1 MTLIVN
7 NDGVG
12 ISQLVTPANT
22 GDETASLQIRDGLDF
37 PHSGVFKAL
46 YSAATGNY
54 ALKNGAAGS
63 MGFNFTYAGGTSP
76 TVEVAAGKIF
86 RDGEYVSVSTL
97 SAHPLTRPTS
107 GNFYHLVVV
116 KADNSMDV
124 RISTSVDDIPELTDG
139 DIPIGL
145 VKVAHD
151 ADTATA
157 SLPTQFFTSHKTDNN
172 LSIGYLDSNAYTPV
186 MDVFGDGTRT
196 VFKNKIANADIRFI
210 LADNTADEKFEIL
223 SDDDSDGDDGDTTV
237 FSVDGLGAT
246 SVVGTLNLGSVVNAG
261 TDTDKFLVLDGS
273 GNVDFRTGSEV
284 ASDIGA
290 SGASLTGSTNN
301 TIVTVT
307 GSNAIAGEDHLTF
320 DGSDLKLLE
329 DVNDGNPSLS
339 IGGADAEKLLIQ
351 SVFDSGAQTLDFVK
365 FSTAA
370 ASSTANKGKYIFD
383 VDGTDI
389 VTIDDGGIDLAS
401 GKTFAINGTD
411 IVSSPITALNNA
423 TENELVT
430 VGSTTT
436 ELDAE
441 SNLTFDGST
450 LAVTGALTTTTTAT
464 VGTDLTVTGGDVGFG
479 NGQDA
484 TVSVAATTST
494 TAGRDLTIS
503 AGSTST
509 NGNNI
514 DGGDLILK
522 SGGGDGTGT
531 SIMTFHTKVSGTDT
545 AAERMRIHTDG
556 NVGIGTN
563 APTTVL
569 EVKGDTTLARTAD
582 LSDTRTLII
591 EGARNATGTD
601 YARIDFKNYD
611 SHGPTSYI
619 GARISTLN
627 ELTGVNDGTLAFS
640 TNNANAG
647 ITERMRITDEGNVG
661 IGTTAPTA
669 PLHIL
674 SGGSGDHL
682 LIEGTLASAA
692 TSAPNLVLFRD
703 ADSAASDIDD
713 NDLIG
718 QIVFRGENDG
728 VNNSNV
734 PQEVNY
740 ATIEAG
746 MDDTSDDSEDGHM
759 TFNLIEA
766 GTLSEYIRL
775 RAATRD
781 VVINEQADDI
791 DFRCEGSSDT
801 NLLFVDASADKVG
814 VGLNA
819 PKTKLTVEGA
829 FTLKE
834 QADADADTA
843 AYGQLWV
850 HDDTPNTLY
859 FTNDAGNDILLSE
872 EVFIISLSDETTD
885 LTTGNGKASFN
896 MPFAMTLTGV
906 KATVNTAPV
915 GSTITVDIN
924 EAGSTILSTKLTIDA
939 SELTSSSAA
948 TAAVISDASLANDAL
963 ITFDIDQIGSS
974 TAGKGLKV
982 TLYGY
987 RT

>member
-76 TVEVAAGKIF
+76 TVAVAAGKIF
-86 RDGEYVSVSTL
+86 RDGKYVSISAL
-97 SAHPLTRPTS
+97 SAHALTRPTS

-172 LSIGYLDSNAYTPV
+172 LSIGYLDSNAYTPT

-290 SGASLTGSTNN
+290 SGATLSGSTNN
-301 TIVTVT
+301 TITTVT
-307 GSNAIAGEDHLTF
+307 GANAIQGE
-320 DGSDLKLLE
+320 
-329 DVNDGNPSLS
+329 
-339 IGGADAEKLLIQ
+339 A
-351 SVFDSGAQTLDFVK
+351 
-365 FSTAA
+365 
-370 ASSTANKGKYIFD
+370 
-383 VDGTDI
+383 
-389 VTIDDGGIDLAS
+389 
-401 GKTFAINGTD
+401 
-411 IVSSPITALNNA
+411 
-423 TENELVT
+423 
-430 VGSTTT
+430 
-436 ELDAE
+436 
-441 SNLTFDGST
+441 NLTFDGST

-484 TVSVAATTST
+484 TISVAATTST

-531 SIMTFHTKVSGTDT
+531 SMMAFHTKVSGTDT

-556 NVGIGTN
+556 NVGIGIN
-563 APTTVL
+563 
-569 EVKGDTTLARTAD
+569 
-582 LSDTRTLII
+582 
-591 EGARNATGTD
+591 
-601 YARIDFKNYD
+601 
-611 SHGPTSYI
+611 
-619 GARISTLN
+619 
-627 ELTGVNDGTLAFS
+627 
-640 TNNANAG
+640 
-647 ITERMRITDEGNVG
+647 
-661 IGTTAPTA
+661 APTA

-781 VVINEQADDI
+781 VVINEQGDDI
-791 DFRCEGSSDT
+791 DFRCEGSSDS
-801 NLLFVDASADKVG
+801 NLLFVDASADKIG

-834 QADADADTA
+834 QADADGDTA
-843 AYGQLWV
+843 AYGQIWV